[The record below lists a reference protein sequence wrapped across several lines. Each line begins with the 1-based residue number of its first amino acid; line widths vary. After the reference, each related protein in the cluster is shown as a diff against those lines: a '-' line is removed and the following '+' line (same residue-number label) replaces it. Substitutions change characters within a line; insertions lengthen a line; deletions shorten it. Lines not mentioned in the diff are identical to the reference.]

1 MGQDAASKR
10 HHCRNTNVASNYFLT
25 MRPLIKY
32 ILIALTISSCS
43 TTKDKND
50 MDDKSVISDKTRYFK
65 EVFVKKFRPIELPL
79 TLRPLETG
87 ERTKTN
93 PESADT
99 LFFRDGVIY
108 VICYG
113 LLPDTSKFYGL
124 IWQGISDFEPPYL
137 TTYTKQGEIID
148 EKELY
153 VGQCG
158 GADCGWSCSETIKID
173 ERYKIFSIDTVM
185 TWDCDSLRGN
195 LKKSIFYKSGHM
207 DDSGKIIMTDTKE
220 ESLK

>member
-1 MGQDAASKR
+1 
-10 HHCRNTNVASNYFLT
+10 
-25 MRPLIKY
+25 
-32 ILIALTISSCS
+32 
-43 TTKDKND
+43 
-50 MDDKSVISDKTRYFK
+50 MDDKSVNSDKTKYFK

-99 LFFRDGVIY
+99 LFFRDGVTY

-113 LLPDTSKFYGL
+113 LLPDTSKYYGL
-124 IWQGISDFEPPYL
+124 IWQGIADFEPSYL
-137 TTYTKQGEIID
+137 TTYSKQGDIID

-158 GADCGWSCSETIKID
+158 GADCGWSCSETIKIN
-173 ERYKIFSIDTVM
+173 ENCKIFAVDSVTIR
-185 TWDCDSLRGN
+185 DCDDVGGN
-195 LKKSIFYKSGHM
+195 IKKSIFYKSGHI
-207 DDSGKIIMTDTKE
+207 DDKGKIVMSDTKE
-220 ESLK
+220 ESVK